1 MRHLLAGLL
10 FVFAPAGAQ
19 EAPAAAQFKPFRAQY
34 ATLRNGSDIGRT
46 TLELRDN
53 GDGSW
58 TLQSETRGTSGLARL
73 AGVHVV
79 ETSRFRWQGGHP
91 EALDY
96 DYRQESAFRDRTRH
110 ASFDW
115 AKGSVEVRQGEQT
128 FHYAIVPGIIDRQS
142 VTLALASDL
151 MHGAT
156 TFQYAVAVKSE
167 VETMRYRRGAVE
179 SVQVPAGRF
188 QAQLM
193 LREGEPGADRK
204 RVSRS
209 WFAASLGYLP
219 VRIEQSEKN
228 GDTIVLELLELH

>member
-1 MRHLLAGLL
+1 MKTLLLILALVTLPG
-10 FVFAPAGAQ
+10 FACAQ
-19 EAPAAAQFKPFRAQY
+19 TQIKPFRAEY

-46 TLELRDN
+46 TLTLRDN

-73 AGVHVV
+73 AGVHVI
-79 ETSRFRWQGGHP
+79 ETSRFRWREGHP

-96 DYRQESAFRDRTRH
+96 DYRQESALRDRTRH

-128 FHYAIVPGIIDRQS
+128 FRYAIVPGIIDRQS

-151 MHGAT
+151 MHGASR
-156 TFQYAVAVKSE
+156 FEYAVAVKSE
-167 VETMRYRRGAVE
+167 VETMRYQRGPVE
-179 SVQVPAGRF
+179 TINVPAGSYET
-188 QAQLM
+188 QLM
-193 LREGEPGADRK
+193 RREGEPGADRK

-219 VRIEQSEKN
+219 VRIEQTEKN
-228 GDTIVLELLELH
+228 GDAITLQLIQVR